1 MRMKFAACVICLVS
15 SLALADDWRAL
26 RTIDGVPVEF
36 RPTESGYHVHR
47 AETAVCADLNSLEL
61 FVGDTSRFKD
71 WVPYTRHAELLEQS
85 DASYVYYVRSA
96 SPWPLKDRDMVY
108 RITRLE
114 GDSHDLRLALIG
126 LPDYQPPQEN
136 IERIQEAA
144 GEWHLVPFERGIR
157 VRYQL
162 YVHPGSGPAYFVNR
176 RLASAVGK
184 TLANLAA
191 EFPCRP
197 A

>member
-1 MRMKFAACVICLVS
+1 MLWRLTACVICFVS
-15 SLALADDWRAL
+15 GLALADDWRAV
-26 RTIDGVPVEF
+26 RTIDGVAVEF

-47 AETAVCADLNSLEL
+47 AETAVCADLDSLEV

-71 WVPYTRHAELLEQS
+71 WIPYTRHAELLEQS
-85 DASYVYYVRSA
+85 EAGYVYYVRSM

-108 RITRLE
+108 RITRME
-114 GDSHDLRLALIG
+114 GDSQDLKLAVTG
-126 LPDYQPPQEN
+126 LPDYQPPREN
-136 IERIQEAA
+136 TERIQEAA

-162 YVHPGSGPAYFVNR
+162 YVHPGTGPAYFVNR
-176 RLASAVGK
+176 RLAAAVGK

-191 EFPCRP
+191 EFPCGS